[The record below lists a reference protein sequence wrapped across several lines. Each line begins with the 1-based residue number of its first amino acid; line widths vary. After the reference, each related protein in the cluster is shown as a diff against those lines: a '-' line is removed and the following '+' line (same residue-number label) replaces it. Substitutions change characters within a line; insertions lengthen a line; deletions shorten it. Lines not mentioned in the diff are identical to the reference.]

1 MDVRLNIS
9 SSHHRDDE
17 TVKMGNMS
25 GVKRSCWTVS
35 IHELDSVALQWTL
48 LDLHVFRFMLFFLFF
63 LPAGRESVHPIIF
76 LHGHVS
82 VSVDQEAA
90 DNLWRG

>member
-1 MDVRLNIS
+1 MDVQLNIS

-35 IHELDSVALQWTL
+35 IHELDYVALQWTL
-48 LDLHVFRFMLFFLFF
+48 VDLHVFRFMLF
-63 LPAGRESVHPIIF
+63 LPAGRKSVHPIIF
-76 LHGHVS
+76 LHGCVS

-90 DNLWRG
+90 ANLWRG